1 MRHLLHLV
9 LVGAFSTC
17 HLHVGDSQCDGKIDI
32 PAHKAVLATFLQ
44 ISAVRLAAA
53 VHETLSP
60 LLSEMKDD
68 LAEVKTE
75 MRESLAAVRAIEQ
88 NLKEEFKKMSD
99 FNMAHH
105 GCECGGSYWRLE
117 TCGQPE
123 YDRPQH

>member
-9 LVGAFSTC
+9 LVGAFSIC
-17 HLHVGDSQCDGKIDI
+17 HLHVGDSQCDGKIASYSS
-32 PAHKAVLATFLQ
+32 PLQNVLQL
-44 ISAVRLAAA
+44 SAVRLAAA

-99 FNMAHH
+99 FNMDTSV
-105 GCECGGSYWRLE
+105 GVQVVGDGWS
-117 TCGQPE
+117 T
-123 YDRPQH
+123 